1 MRSGRANRCLAA
13 AEMAGLT
20 PAQVGLKVA
29 LSALTVKGKT
39 RVDRLSDVK
48 SLNCWGQDLADVSI
62 LSQMPN
68 VEVLSLSVN
77 QISTLKDFAQCLK
90 LQELYLRKNEVAELA
105 EVQWLVDLP
114 DLRVLWL
121 SDNPCA
127 DIPNY
132 RQKVLQYLP
141 KLTKLD
147 NDDVTVGEKRDV
159 ETKADATQ
167 ADTKAPIASSAA
179 YEPNLVL
186 EQKFKPPEL
195 QAALGASPLPVDLQ
209 PQDAGCTPLPVQSA
223 APTPLLAA
231 KPALV
236 LQRQAVSFN
245 ARNGLPARPHS
256 NPAPA
261 SGCSSNVLYAVIALL
276 GDLDESSLHIV
287 KAEVEQRLM
296 PQ

>member
-1 MRSGRANRCLAA
+1 MRTGNASDVLAA
-13 AEMAGLT
+13 AEMAGLS
-20 PAQVGLKVA
+20 PPQVGLKVA
-29 LSALTVKGKT
+29 LSEQTVKGKT

-105 EVQWLVDLP
+105 EVQWLVNLP

-127 DIPNY
+127 DIPKY
-132 RQKVLQYLP
+132 RHKVLQYLP

-147 NDDVTVGEKRDV
+147 NDDVTDEEKRDA

-167 ADTKAPIASSAA
+167 ADMKALIASSAA
-179 YEPNLVL
+179 CEPNPVL
-186 EQKFKPPEL
+186 EQKFKPAEL

-209 PQDAGCTPLPVQSA
+209 AQDAGCIPPPVQSTASTPLP
-223 APTPLLAA
+223 TA

-236 LQRQAVSFN
+236 LQRQSVSFT
-245 ARNGLPARPHS
+245 AGNGLPARPHS
-256 NPAPA
+256 NLAPA
-261 SGCSSNVLYAVIALL
+261 SGCTSNVLYAVIALL

-287 KAEVEQRLM
+287 KAEVEQRLK
-296 PQ
+296 

>member
-1 MRSGRANRCLAA
+1 
-13 AEMAGLT
+13 MAGLT
-20 PAQVGLKVA
+20 PPQVGLKVA
-29 LSALTVKGKT
+29 LSEQTVKGKT

-68 VEVLSLSVN
+68 VEV
-77 QISTLKDFAQCLK
+77 
-90 LQELYLRKNEVAELA
+90 AELA

-127 DIPNY
+127 DIPKY

-147 NDDVTVGEKRDV
+147 NDDVTDEEKRDA

-179 YEPNLVL
+179 CEPNPIL
-186 EQKFKPPEL
+186 EQKFKPAEL
-195 QAALGASPLPVDLQ
+195 QAALGTSPLPVDLQ
-209 PQDAGCTPLPVQSA
+209 AQDASCTPAPVQSA
-223 APTPLLAA
+223 APTPLPTA

-236 LQRQAVSFN
+236 LQRQSVSFN

-256 NPAPA
+256 NLAPA

-276 GDLDESSLHIV
+276 GDLDKSSLHIV
-287 KAEVEQRLM
+287 KAESIEAVASKAQQNSEMVKVAGPKLELNV
-296 PQ
+296 